1 MKRETKELKVRICFE
16 KNMCVPSR
24 LRKIDEV
31 VKKIKTLE
39 KSGEYRCTLLEIET

>member
-1 MKRETKELKVRICFE
+1 MKRKPKELKVRICLE
-16 KNMCVPSR
+16 KDMCVPSR

-39 KSGEYRCTLLEIET
+39 KSTDVPSLKLKLN